1 MAKYVVIHTPV
12 IEEASQDML
21 FRLMQAIA
29 EAEVPD
35 TEWLSSWMAVD
46 GSKMFC
52 LWEAPGVDAI
62 RSALGEEGLRV
73 SPIDVAYEVVDIAP
87 EYFEQE

>member
-1 MAKYVVIHTPV
+1 MARYVVIHTPV

-62 RSALGEEGLRV
+62 RSALGGYKADQMGQVLA
-73 SPIDVAYEVVDIAP
+73 DL
-87 EYFEQE
+87 